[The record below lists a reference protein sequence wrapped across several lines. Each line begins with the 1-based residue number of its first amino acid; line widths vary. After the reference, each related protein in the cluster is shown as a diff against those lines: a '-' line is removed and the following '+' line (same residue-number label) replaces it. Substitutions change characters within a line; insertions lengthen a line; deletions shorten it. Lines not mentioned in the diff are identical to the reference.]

1 MQVVLNGEAKQ
12 LPDGATVT
20 TLLAS
25 LGLDQRRVAVELNER
40 VVPQAQHAETRLGDG
55 DRLEIVT
62 FVGGG

>member
-1 MQVVLNGEAKQ
+1 MQVVLNGETKEI
-12 LPDGATVT
+12 PEGSTVIA
-20 TLLAS
+20 LLAS

-40 VVPQAQHAETRLGDG
+40 VVPKAQHHDTRLGPG

>member
-40 VVPQAQHAETRLGDG
+40 VVPKAQHAETRLGDG

>member
-12 LPDGATVT
+12 LPDGTTVT

-25 LGLDQRRVAVELNER
+25 LGLDRRRVAVELNER
-40 VVPQAQHAETRLGDG
+40 VVPKAQHAETRLGEG